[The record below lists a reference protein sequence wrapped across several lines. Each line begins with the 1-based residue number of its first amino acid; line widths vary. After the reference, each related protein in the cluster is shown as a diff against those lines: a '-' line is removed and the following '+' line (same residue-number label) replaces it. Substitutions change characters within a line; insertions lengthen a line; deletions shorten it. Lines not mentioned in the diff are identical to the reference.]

1 VRIAPPK
8 RLKYH
13 EETAIRQCR
22 AHRIDRRRD
31 IVRPVILSGGAGTR
45 LWPISR
51 KNFPKQLLPIIDH
64 SSLLQLTGKRVSNG
78 AFADPIVVAGEDHRF
93 FVKRQLDE
101 AGVTPEAI
109 LLEPAGRNTAAA
121 AALAAEWVRAQGR
134 DDVLLVVPSDH
145 MIGDDQAFL
154 SAVEKAVP
162 FAEEGGIVTFGIKP
176 TGPNTQYGYI
186 EIGDEDTNAAAVPVV
201 RFVEKPTV
209 ELAEALL
216 GSGRCVWNA
225 GIFLMKAST
234 LLEEMERYLPSS
246 RDAISKSIAQAQ
258 ADGNFVRPN
267 HDLFVQSENISID
280 HGIMQKTD
288 RAFVTPVDMDW
299 SDVGSWDAVWR
310 INPKDDSENVTSG
323 EVVALDTHRSVL
335 RSEGGALL
343 AAVGLN
349 DMVVVA
355 ARDAV
360 FVAPLARANE
370 VRQIVEQLQREDK
383 AGYVIDPAKVER
395 PWGSFETLGT
405 GPRFQIK
412 HINVAPGETLSLQM
426 HFHRSEHWV
435 VVGGTAQVTVGERQ
449 FLLNENE
456 STYIPAGEK
465 HRLANPGKVPL
476 QLIEVQ
482 CGTYLG
488 EDDIVRLEDDYGR
501 S

>member
-1 VRIAPPK
+1 M
-8 RLKYH
+8 
-13 EETAIRQCR
+13 
-22 AHRIDRRRD
+22 
-31 IVRPVILSGGAGTR
+31 SGGAGTR

-51 KNFPKQLLPIIDH
+51 QSFPKQLLSIVDRK
-64 SSLLQLTGKRVSNG
+64 SLLQLTGSRISTG
-78 AFADPIVVAGEDHRF
+78 TFADPIVVAGEGHRF
-93 FVKRQLDE
+93 FVKRQLE
-101 AGVTPEAI
+101 EVGVFPDAI
-109 LLEPAGRNTAAA
+109 LLEPAGRNTASAT
-121 AALAAEWVRAQGR
+121 ALAAEWVQAQGR

-154 SAVEKAVP
+154 SAVEKALP
-162 FAEEGGIVTFGIKP
+162 FAADGGIVTFGIKP

-186 EIGDEDTNAAAVPVV
+186 EMKEEGGSAAAVPVA
-201 RFVEKPTV
+201 RFVEKPSV
-209 ELAEALL
+209 EVAEALL
-216 GSGRCVWNA
+216 SSGRCVWNA

-234 LLEEMERYLPSS
+234 LLEEMGRHLPSS
-246 RDAISKSIAQAQ
+246 LEAISKSMAQAQ
-258 ADGNFVRPN
+258 VDGSFVRPD
-267 HDLFVQSENISID
+267 HDLFIQSENISID

-288 RAFVTPVDMDW
+288 RAFVTPVEMDW

-310 INPKDDSENVTSG
+310 INAKDDAGNVTSG
-323 EVVALDTHRSVL
+323 EVIMVDTHGSVL

-343 AAVGLN
+343 AAVGLK

-355 ARDAV
+355 ARDAI
-360 FVAPLARANE
+360 FVAPLNRANE
-370 VRQIVEQLQREDK
+370 VRQIVERLQQDK
-383 AGYVIDPAKVER
+383 TGYVDDPAKVER
-395 PWGSFETLGT
+395 PWGSYETLDA

-412 HINVAPGETLSLQM
+412 HIHVAPGETLSLQM

-435 VVGGTAQVTVGERQ
+435 VVAGTAKVTVGERE

-488 EDDIVRLEDDYGR
+488 EDDIVRFEDNYGR
-501 S
+501 A

>member
-1 VRIAPPK
+1 M
-8 RLKYH
+8 
-13 EETAIRQCR
+13 
-22 AHRIDRRRD
+22 
-31 IVRPVILSGGAGTR
+31 
-45 LWPISR
+45 WPISR
-51 KNFPKQLLPIIDH
+51 QSFPKQLLPIVDH
-64 SSLLQLTGKRVSNG
+64 HSLLQLTGKRISNG

-93 FVKRQLDE
+93 FVKRQLEE
-101 AGVTPEAI
+101 AGVSPAAI

-121 AALAAEWVRAQGR
+121 TALAAQWVRAQGR

-162 FAEEGGIVTFGIKP
+162 FAEDGGIVTFGIKP
-176 TGPNTQYGYI
+176 TGSNTQYGYI
-186 EIGDEDTNAAAVPVV
+186 EMGDEGSNAAVVPVV
-201 RFVEKPTV
+201 RFVEKPTA
-209 ELAEALL
+209 EAAEALL
-216 GSGRCVWNA
+216 SSGRCVWNA

-246 RDAISKSIAQAQ
+246 LVAISKSVAQAQ
-258 ADGNFVRPN
+258 VDEIFVRPH
-267 HDLFVQSENISID
+267 HDLFVQAENISID

-299 SDVGSWDAVWR
+299 SDVGSWEAVWR
-310 INPKDDSENVTSG
+310 INPKDIDDNVTSG
-323 EVVALDTHRSVL
+323 EVVTVDTHGSVL
-335 RSEGGALL
+335 RSESGALV
-343 AAVGLN
+343 AAIGLE

-360 FVAPLARANE
+360 FVAPLNRANE
-370 VRQIVEQLQREDK
+370 VRQIVEKLQQDK
-383 AGYVIDPAKVER
+383 PGYVVDPAKVER

-426 HFHRSEHWV
+426 HFHRSEHWI
-435 VVGGTAQVTVGERQ
+435 VVGGTAQVTVGEQQ

-488 EDDIVRLEDDYGR
+488 EDDIVRFEDSYGR
-501 S
+501 A